1 MAYNKFSLEKVIDD
15 FHVKVVAWDDVLD
28 DVEAKKPSDFLQAVL
43 KEYAPLGLAI
53 GTEKA
58 RSEYII
64 APILAEMRN
73 IADKQ
78 ISIFS
83 GKTMNVDKKL
93 GLIGIC
99 DYIISKDPEQY
110 ALRFPILTIV
120 EAKQD
125 NLEGGVGQCAAEM
138 IAAAML
144 NKQKNKVTNV
154 IYGAVTTGNMW
165 KFLKLENNILY
176 NQTAPVS
183 MTQLD
188 IILGVLHKMTT

>member
-1 MAYNKFSLEKVIDD
+1 MAYNKFTLEKVIDE
-15 FHVKVVAWDDVLD
+15 FQIKVVAWDDVLLD
-28 DVEAKKPSDFLQAVL
+28 TPPKTPSDFLQVVL
-43 KEYAPLGLAI
+43 KEYAPLGMAI

-64 APILAEMRN
+64 APILAELRN
-73 IADKQ
+73 MTNKQ

-93 GLIGIC
+93 GLTGIC
-99 DYIISKDPEQY
+99 DYLLSKDPEQY
-110 ALRFPILTIV
+110 ALRFPIVAIV

-138 IAAAML
+138 IAATML
-144 NKQKNKVTNV
+144 NKRKSKSTEVM
-154 IYGAVTTGNMW
+154 YGVVTTGNMW
-165 KFLKLENNILY
+165 KFLKLEGNTLY

-188 IILGVLHKMTT
+188 IILGVLYKMIL

>member
-1 MAYNKFSLEKVIDD
+1 MAYNKFTLEKVIDD
-15 FHVKVVAWDDVLD
+15 FQIKVVPWDDVFDNL
-28 DVEAKKPSDFLQAVL
+28 ETKTPSAFLQAVL

-73 IADKQ
+73 ITGKQ

-110 ALRFPILTIV
+110 VLRFPILTIV

-138 IAAAML
+138 VAAAML
-144 NKQKNKVTNV
+144 NKQKNKITNV

-165 KFLKLENNILY
+165 KFLKLENNTLY

>member
-1 MAYNKFSLEKVIDD
+1 MAYNKFTLEKVIDE
-15 FHVKVVAWDDVLD
+15 FQIKVVAWDDVLVD
-28 DVEAKKPSDFLQAVL
+28 ILPKTPSDFLQAVL
-43 KEYAPLGLAI
+43 KEYAPLGMAI

-64 APILAEMRN
+64 APILAELRN
-73 IADKQ
+73 ITNKQ

-93 GLIGIC
+93 GLTGVC
-99 DYIISKDPEQY
+99 DYLLSKDPEQY
-110 ALRFPILTIV
+110 ALRFPIVAIV

-138 IAAAML
+138 IAATML
-144 NKQKNKVTNV
+144 NKRKNKSTEVM
-154 IYGAVTTGNMW
+154 YGVVTTGNMW
-165 KFLKLENNILY
+165 KFLKLEGNMLY

-188 IILGVLHKMTT
+188 IILGVLYKMIA